1 MKIDVD
7 VGLIGAGS
15 LNIWTAYHLSN
26 MGCRA
31 AVFDCSDPFSGS
43 TVKSAW
49 LWSGLFVSNPTVAA
63 LTMAGRDLYRSFE
76 AERGR
81 SISRPIKVI
90 YTIPADGWTE
100 RQAELEQIAGIT
112 PQKDFWTASAA
123 EVRSLLPGIPARELV
138 GAVIENGLRFD
149 VPQLGRE
156 LTASIEERRGH
167 VLARTIIDG
176 KVRRQNGRWEIP
188 TTEGIIS
195 ASIVVNGTGANGDQ
209 VGEWFGVRP
218 VGLIPTKR
226 HRRIFSVPPG
236 TWLPD
241 PNLFVFFPDFYI
253 ATEAC
258 GTRLMAS
265 GADETPAHPLDTTP
279 VPDETGRIRELVKNR
294 LGIEIMPG
302 DFVTAGHRTYVHDR
316 KPVIGPDD
324 RVPGFYHLL
333 APHGYGLQGGPA
345 MALVLAHR
353 ILGKE
358 VPEVLARY
366 GFSFADVA
374 VERLRTPET
383 VTTG

>member
-1 MKIDVD
+1 MKTDVD
-7 VGLIGAGS
+7 VVLIGAGS
-15 LNIWTAYHLSN
+15 LSMWSANYLSKA
-26 MGCRA
+26 GLRV

-49 LWSGLFVSNPTVAA
+49 LWSGLFVSSPTVASM
-63 LTMAGRDLYRSFE
+63 TMAGRDLFRRFE

-90 YTIPADGWTE
+90 YTIPEDG
-100 RQAELEQIAGIT
+100 RMKRLAELEQIAEIT

-123 EVRSLLPGIPARELV
+123 EVQSLLPGIPAKELV
-138 GAVIENGLRFD
+138 GAFIENGFRFD

-156 LTASIEERRGH
+156 LTASIEERGGRIT
-167 VLARTIIDG
+167 ARTIIDG

-195 ASIVVNGTGANGDQ
+195 APIVVNGTGANGDQ

-226 HRRIFSVPPG
+226 HRRIFNVPPG

-241 PNLFVFFPDFYI
+241 PDLFVFFPDFYI

-265 GADETPAHPLDTTP
+265 GADETPSHPLDTTP
-279 VPDETGRIRELVKNR
+279 VPDETGRIRELMQNR
-294 LGIEIMPG
+294 LGIKITPG
-302 DFVTAGHRTYVHDR
+302 DFVTAGHRTYVPDR

-324 RVPGFYHLL
+324 SVPGYFHLL
-333 APHGYGLQGGPA
+333 APHGYGVQAGPA

-358 VPEVLARY
+358 VPEVVARY